1 MKRFPIYFFIF
12 LTAATIIVSC
22 NKNSTVKPATATNIG
37 NGSYI
42 TMLTS
47 ITGSIL
53 YIGNVLPTLSVGA
66 VGDYFLDVTNGF
78 VYGPKTATSW
88 GRGYSLKGPTG
99 STGATGA
106 PGTPGSQ
113 IYSGSGIPPAA
124 TGVVGDYYLDTQ
136 NFLLY
141 GPKTA
146 AGWPTPVSLT
156 GPAGPQGPIGP
167 QGPKGG
173 ASNVRV
179 DTFTVKGSDWLW
191 NSQYV
196 YETSAGS
203 YTEYFTR
210 YYVRHNN
217 AVTAGVLDSG
227 LVVVY
232 FTPSPVNNPY
242 QWAPLPY
249 QFDSSFGYTDN
260 YVYVTAV
267 GQVTLHYFFIQTDP
281 TATLPTLSTY
291 NDETRKFKIVSI
303 TGSLYKA
310 AVANH
315 VNLNNYQEMAR
326 ITGLWQQDIR
336 DQK

>member
-1 MKRFPIYFFIF
+1 MKRLTFYLLIF
-12 LTAATIIVSC
+12 LFAAFIIASC
-22 NKNSTVKPATATNIG
+22 NKNSSVKPASTTNIG

-47 ITGSIL
+47 ATGSIL
-53 YIGNVLPTLSVGA
+53 YIANVLPTLAVGA
-66 VGDYFLDVTNGF
+66 VGDYFLDVTNGY
-78 VYGPKTATSW
+78 VYGPKTSLSW

-99 STGATGA
+99 PTGATGA

-124 TGVVGDYYLDTQ
+124 TGVPGDYYLDTQ

-141 GPKTA
+141 GPKIV

-156 GPAGPQGPIGP
+156 GPAGAKGPVGP
-167 QGPKGG
+167 QGPAGG

-196 YETSAGS
+196 YETSPGS

-217 AVTAGVLDSG
+217 TITTGVLDSG

-281 TATLPTLSTY
+281 TSTLPTLSTY

-303 TGSLYKA
+303 TGKAFKA

-315 VNLNNYQEMAR
+315 VNLNNYQEMSK
-326 ITGLWQQDIR
+326 ITGLWQQDIQ

>member
-1 MKRFPIYFFIF
+1 MKQ
-12 LTAATIIVSC
+12 LTRYLLIVFSAAIIITSC
-22 NKNSTVKPATATNIG
+22 NKNTTVSPNNFG
-37 NGSYI
+37 NQSYT
-42 TMLTS
+42 TMLVS
-47 ITGSIL
+47 PTGTIM
-53 YIGNVLPTLSVGA
+53 YIGNVLPTLTIGA
-66 VGDYFLDVTNGF
+66 VGDYYLDVANGLI
-78 VYGPKTATSW
+78 YGPKTTTSW

-99 STGATGA
+99 ATGSTGATGKA
-106 PGTPGSQ
+106 GSQ
-113 IYSGSGIPPAA
+113 IYSGSGAPAS
-124 TGVVGDYYLDTQ
+124 TLGVTTDYYFDTT

-141 GPKTA
+141 GPKQAT
-146 AGWPTPVSLT
+146 GWGTPISFTGPV
-156 GPAGPQGPIGP
+156 GPAGPQGP
-167 QGPKGG
+167 QGPRGG
-173 ASNVRV
+173 AANVSTDV
-179 DTFTVKGSDWLW
+179 FTVQGSDWLW

-210 YYVRHNN
+210 YYVRPNN
-217 AVTAGVLDSG
+217 TITQGLLDSG

-291 NDETRKFKIVSI
+291 NDETRQFKVITI
-303 TGSLYKA
+303 TGKTGKLMLEH
-310 AVANH
+310 H
-315 VNLNNYQEMAR
+315 VNLNNYQEVSK
-326 ITGLWQQDIR
+326 ITGIWQQDIR
-336 DQK
+336 EEK

>member
-1 MKRFPIYFFIF
+1 MKRLTLYLLIFPF
-12 LTAATIIVSC
+12 AATIIASC
-22 NKNSTVKPATATNIG
+22 NKNSSVNPANTAKIG
-37 NGSYI
+37 NSSYI
-42 TMLTS
+42 TQLVTVS
-47 ITGSIL
+47 GSIL
-53 YIGNVLPTLSVGA
+53 YIGNILPTLAVGA
-66 VGDYFLDVTNGF
+66 VGDYFLDVTNGY
-78 VYGPKTATSW
+78 VYGPKTAVSW

-106 PGTPGSQ
+106 PGTAGSQ
-113 IYSGSGIPPAA
+113 IYSGTGMPPAS
-124 TGVVGDYYLDTQ
+124 TGVIGDYYLDTQ

-141 GPKTA
+141 GPKIA
-146 AGWPTPVSLT
+146 AGWPVPVSLT
-156 GPAGPQGPIGP
+156 GPTGPKGPVGPQGPP
-167 QGPKGG
+167 GG
-173 ASNVRV
+173 ATNVKV

-196 YETSAGS
+196 YETSPGS

-210 YYVRHNN
+210 YYVRHNSS
-217 AVTAGVLDSG
+217 VTAGVLDTG

-281 TATLPTLSTY
+281 NSTLPTLSTY
-291 NDETRKFKIVSI
+291 NDETRKFKIVTI
-303 TGSLYKA
+303 TGKA
-310 AVANH
+310 FKSAVANH
-315 VNLNNYQEMAR
+315 VNFNNYQEVSR

-336 DQK
+336 EQK